1 MNKKVGN
8 TISSRILSAIGVL
21 FLVFMALFAAIPL
34 LQVLFNSF
42 KTNMEC
48 KT

>member
-21 FLVFMALFAAIPL
+21 FLVFMALFILAYYSEKIILFCIL
-34 LQVLFNSF
+34 LPFF
-42 KTNMEC
+42 R
-48 KT
+48 